1 MIASNNTGDTMEVC
15 FHCKFN
21 LADWCWKIHS
31 QTQINTCFVYGLQLI
46 LCFRCIQCC
55 AQIHLHGNEFKP
67 YVQMCNMRDRQM
79 QQHLQKKRTI
89 LHFLREPMRFG
100 ILGLSTNQKAAFG
113 TCHPP
118 FLLRTHCSFF
128 VKKNSECQE

>member
-1 MIASNNTGDTMEVC
+1 MGAC
-15 FHCKFN
+15 FHCKFK

-31 QTQINTCFVYGLQLI
+31 QTQINTCFVYELQLI
-46 LCFRCIQCC
+46 LCFRCMQCC

-79 QQHLQKKRTI
+79 QQQLQAVQKERTI
-89 LHFLREPMRFG
+89 FFNLYFLREPMRFG

-113 TCHPP
+113 
-118 FLLRTHCSFF
+118 R
-128 VKKNSECQE
+128 